1 MEWKFVESTTK
12 ENIEK
17 VEKEL
22 GYNFPDDF
30 KECVLKNNH
39 GTPEIITFYL
49 FDGTQKV
56 FGSLLSFNETDD
68 DYIMDFN
75 KTTDNVNFIAIAL
88 DPFGNKIAYEK
99 TTNEIIYI
107 NHETNEISIIA
118 KNWKSF
124 EESLSDLKKANY
136 DEGK

>member
-39 GTPEIITFYL
+39 GTPENITFYL